1 MTHGRHLLIP
11 VLLLAL
17 VVRLLYAGYQ
27 SGEDGF
33 FRYDGEDYDNIAENL
48 FRGEGLSISYYRW
61 FEPEGISVEPEQTA
75 RQLHPEYYRPP
86 LLPLVG
92 AGLRLA
98 LFSAEAPLRGMLI
111 AQIGLGLWLIVL
123 LYANVGL
130 LLGRGWGLLAAVLLS
145 LYPPAIHYSCVWS
158 TETLYALLLMAGL
171 YFLLRRAT
179 SHSEE
184 LRFPFACGLM
194 LGLAALA
201 RPTGLAVAGGVF
213 FYIILSSIG
222 RKRLLEGA
230 LFLLPVICLTLPPSL
245 RIYAASG
252 ELAPVTAFGPYNMWL
267 GNNPLMLEMYRASF
281 TPEFEA
287 LQRRLYEEESAGHVR
302 AIAHELAK
310 KNAAAVSPL
319 KEANAYWQA
328 RVEDFLREQPHD
340 ALMVWVYRAAHFWR
354 FRINN
359 AAASLQTY
367 AAEMAYLL
375 LLLGAAAGAVVLLL
389 RKSDIFLLLAAFV
402 IPAWLGALP
411 YVFHLRF
418 RFPYEP
424 ILLLAAVCALK
435 AARDYLRPSVTANT
449 CGAGAKRNDV

>member
-27 SGEDGF
+27 SDEDGF
-33 FRYDGEDYDNIAENL
+33 FRYDGEDYDNIAENI

-61 FEPEGISVEPEQTA
+61 FEPEGANVAAGQTG
-75 RQLHPEYYRPP
+75 QQMHPEYHRPP
-86 LLPLVG
+86 LLPLLG
-92 AGLRLA
+92 AGLRMLYS
-98 LFSAEAPLRGMLI
+98 SADAPLRGMLI
-111 AQIGLGLWLIVL
+111 LQIGLGLWLIVL

-130 LLGRGWGLLAAVLLS
+130 IVGRGWGLLAALLLS

-213 FYIILSSIG
+213 IYIILSSIG
-222 RKRLLEGA
+222 RKRLLEGV
-230 LFLLPVICLTLPPSL
+230 LFLLPLICLTLPFSL

-252 ELAPVTAFGPYNMWL
+252 ETAPVTAFGPYNMWL
-267 GNNPLMLEMYRASF
+267 GNNPRMLEMYRASF
-281 TPEFEA
+281 TPEFDE
-287 LQRRLYEEESAGHVR
+287 LQRQLYEEESAEHVR
-302 AIAHELAK
+302 AIAREQVSGEAK
-310 KNAAAVSPL
+310 AISPL
-319 KEANAYWQA
+319 RVANDYWRAQMS
-328 RVEDFLREQPHD
+328 DFVREHPED
-340 ALMVWVYRAAHFWR
+340 ALRIWVYRAAHFWR
-354 FRINN
+354 FSINN
-359 AAASLQTY
+359 ATASLQTY
-367 AAEMAYLL
+367 AAELSYLL
-375 LLLGAAAGAVVLLL
+375 LLLGAAAGGVFMLKHK
-389 RKSDIFLLLAAFV
+389 RETFCILAAFI

-424 ILLLAAVCALK
+424 LLLIAAIYALTFLFNYIAK
-435 AARDYLRPSVTANT
+435 KHRKQ
-449 CGAGAKRNDV
+449 GAVNERGT